1 MSDETPQ
8 ADGEPTE
15 AAPTPANMP
24 PAEASSEAAPAEPA
38 PAPAPE
44 APAPAPAPEVPAEAP
59 TVAAAPAAEPVTM
72 QQPTKVDEDD
82 VVPPPAGAS
91 HDRPGIFVPKWVGLV
106 AAAIVAALVFGGIG
120 YAIGQSNDNSSTQA
134 ASSNTPN
141 FPGAGNGRI
150 PNLGGGSSSG
160 NSNGNSNGNGNSNS
174 NGNSNGSSQTPTNPF
189 GGNGNSSGGSS
200 GGTTT
205 TGNGGFLGVAIE
217 NADNGA
223 QVTTVQTGS
232 AAATAGLK
240 TGDVITAVDGTTVDS
255 ASALAGIVQQHSSG
269 DTITVTYTRN
279 GQSATAKV
287 TLGSR
292 SSTGTPS

>member
-15 AAPTPANMP
+15 AAPTPASTP
-24 PAEASSEAAPAEPA
+24 PAGASTEAQPAEPA
-38 PAPAPE
+38 PAPEAEAE
-44 APAPAPAPEVPAEAP
+44 APTEAAAPAPE
-59 TVAAAPAAEPVTM
+59 PVTVE
-72 QQPTKVDEDD
+72 QPTKVDEDD
-82 VVPPPAGAS
+82 LVPVPAGAAAS
-91 HDRPGIFVPKWVGLV
+91 PANDRPGIFVPKWVGLV

-120 YAIGQSNDNSSTQA
+120 YAIGQSNDSSNTQA

-141 FPGAGNGRI
+141 FPGAAGNGRI
-150 PNLGGGSSSG
+150 PNFGGGSSSRGNSG
-160 NSNGNSNGNGNSNS
+160 NSNGNSA
-174 NGNSNGSSQTPTNPF
+174 NGNSNGSSN
-189 GGNGNSSGGSS
+189 GGSS
-200 GGTTT
+200 GSTT

-217 NADNGA
+217 DADNGA

-240 TGDVITAVDGTTVDS
+240 SGDVITAVDGTTVDS

-269 DTITVTYTRN
+269 DTITITYTRN